1 MEQGQNSGGN
11 QQPQTPGQGSSKPAG
26 ETPASGSGSGD
37 SSRLSSLQARR
48 VSAPATSPQ
57 AGSYFDLKTRVQ
69 NKLLAEIDPSMDIT
83 RTDEVKRTIQNLF
96 EQILSEENIVL
107 SRPERARLFE
117 QISAEILGF
126 GPLQS
131 LLEDDTIT
139 EIMVNGPKNVFIE
152 RKGKVHRVPITFES
166 NDHVMRII
174 DRIVAPLGRRIDES
188 SPYVDARLP
197 DGSRVNAVI
206 PPISLVGPVLT
217 IRKFSKNPITVDQ
230 MVQFGSV
237 TPESIQFLKACVEAR
252 LNIIISGGTGSGKT
266 TLLNVL
272 SSFIPS
278 DERIITIENAAELQ
292 LRQEHVVTLESRPPN
307 IEGRGEIT
315 IRDLVMNSLRMR
327 PERIIVGE
335 CRGGE
340 TLDMLQAM
348 NTGHDGSMT
357 TAHANTPRDAL
368 SRIETMC
375 LMAGMDLP
383 IRAIREQVASAVDL
397 ICQQERMRDGT
408 RKVTYITEVSG
419 MEGDVITMTD
429 IFVFEQTGTENGRIV
444 GRMRP
449 TGLRPKFM
457 DKIESA
463 GIHLPPSIFG
473 IGERR
478 RY

>member
-1 MEQGQNSGGN
+1 
-11 QQPQTPGQGSSKPAG
+11 
-26 ETPASGSGSGD
+26 
-37 SSRLSSLQARR
+37 L
-48 VSAPATSPQ
+48 
-57 AGSYFDLKTRVQ
+57 
-69 NKLLAEIDPSMDIT
+69 
-83 RTDEVKRTIQNLF
+83 
-96 EQILSEENIVL
+96 
-107 SRPERARLFE
+107 
-117 QISAEILGF
+117 
-126 GPLQS
+126 
-131 LLEDDTIT
+131 
-139 EIMVNGPKNVFIE
+139 
-152 RKGKVHRVPITFES
+152 
-166 NDHVMRII
+166 
-174 DRIVAPLGRRIDES
+174 
-188 SPYVDARLP
+188 
-197 DGSRVNAVI
+197 
-206 PPISLVGPVLT
+206 
-217 IRKFSKNPITVDQ
+217 
-230 MVQFGSV
+230 
-237 TPESIQFLKACVEAR
+237 
-252 LNIIISGGTGSGKT
+252 
-266 TLLNVL
+266 
-272 SSFIPS
+272 
-278 DERIITIENAAELQ
+278 TIENAAELQ

-315 IRDLVMNSLRMR
+315 IRDLVINALRMR

-383 IRAIREQVASAVDL
+383 VRAIREQMASAVDL

-408 RKVTYITEVSG
+408 RKVTTITEVSG

-429 IFVFEQTGTENGRIV
+429 LFVFEQTGTENGRIM